1 MKLGVK
7 GLSWWRETLL
17 SQRAWGKALPR
28 LAMLQAREGAGEQ
41 RRSGEREKDNGQR
54 AANTRIAGRW
64 QLAANKKE
72 GRSGDG
78 ESSRLGDSS
87 TRSGAKIWRADG
99 EL

>member
-54 AANTRIAGRW
+54 AANTRIAGRR
-64 QLAANKKE
+64 QVAAGSEQE
-72 GRSGDG
+72 GREIGRRG
-78 ESSRLGDSS
+78 EQS
-87 TRSGAKIWRADG
+87 TRGFVNSVRC
-99 EL
+99 